1 MEQLIHTLLKHYET
15 GTMSRRELVGSL
27 AALSLAG
34 SSASAAQAFPAVSL
48 NHASIQVSNLQR
60 SVDYY
65 QKTFGLQVQTEN
77 KAQQL
82 VQLKLGSGH
91 LSIHQQNGPASI
103 DHFAIGLEPFNR
115 DQVGAALKARG
126 ATAQDGGGA
135 GLHVVDPDGILVQVI
150 AATA

>member
-1 MEQLIHTLLKHYET
+1 MEQLINTLLRRYET

-34 SSASAAQAFPAVSL
+34 GSASAAQAFPAVSL
-48 NHASIQVSNLQR
+48 NHVSIQVSNLER
-60 SVDYY
+60 SVAFY
-65 QKTFGLQVQTEN
+65 QKTFGLPLQTEN

-82 VQLKLGSGH
+82 VQLKLGGGH
-91 LSIHQQNGPASI
+91 LSLHQHNGPASI

-115 DQVGAALKARG
+115 DQAVAALKARG
-126 ATAQDGGGA
+126 ATAEDGGGA

>member
-1 MEQLIHTLLKHYET
+1 MEQLINTLLRHYET
-15 GTMSRRELVGSL
+15 GTMSRRELIGSL
-27 AALSLAG
+27 ATLSVAG
-34 SSASAAQAFPAVSL
+34 TASAAAAFPATSL
-48 NHASIQVSNLQR
+48 NHASIQVADLKR
-60 SVDYY
+60 SVDFY
-65 QKTFGLQVQTEN
+65 QKTFGLPLQTEN

-91 LSIHQQNGPASI
+91 LSIHQNTGPASI
-103 DHFAIGLEPFNR
+103 DHFAIGLDPFNR
-115 DQVGAALKARG
+115 DQVIAALKARG